1 MLTILMREQDDA
13 LTTGYGPKGVL
24 RSGQLLLRLWSGLCR
39 RLSHLVRKESL
50 KEEERDIQET
60 LDAIIL
66 ALQDEQA
73 EQNPSE
79 AILRPPFGHDLWS
92 SQVSW
97 KDRCTKCKAE
107 RRSTDGFWMNFL
119 PVEANEGEGDL
130 LHRLHH
136 PRAETIRCSFAGCE
150 CGAPVERTSV
160 VDSTSGM
167 VLILVGRAAPER
179 PGVRLGGRIP
189 CPLTMALNTSQGT
202 RSLECIGV
210 VAHGA
215 LDSQPYKGKQGRG
228 GVQILSGHFVTII
241 NRLWEAYRPT
251 AILLDDSK
259 KSVCVGNDTPYCP
272 LEQIIT
278 KHELYVEAVALYVDL
293 DPMRPTR
300 PEHSLNRL
308 LRDSLATMDISVQE
322 VLTGNIGA
330 TGETGIIDMPKG
342 ATRTVTSPD
351 LQEPVHWS
359 YSNGS
364 AVYSGLPG
372 AELWNRPI
380 LLPVRAGHTGK
391 PMLSS
396 LPTVCWTREVAATD
410 SEGDSGIH
418 ETILLLFSCSDLR
431 NLDISTGLGDSVIDF
446 NQLVWQV
453 RRQGKSAGRALRC
466 RAILLSD
473 DSPIATWPA
482 DWICFVICGRTATAG
497 RRALVMTAWRPRNTE
512 EAATAQRSLRN
523 LEADTRARQ
532 HLQNLQFEQPVT
544 STAEAWLQNRA
555 RSEVVEST
563 GEDGP
568 PVSISGTRNGDCATP
583 VEEPRTSVGP

>member
-1 MLTILMREQDDA
+1 
-13 LTTGYGPKGVL
+13 V
-24 RSGQLLLRLWSGLCR
+24 
-39 RLSHLVRKESL
+39 
-50 KEEERDIQET
+50 
-60 LDAIIL
+60 
-66 ALQDEQA
+66 
-73 EQNPSE
+73 
-79 AILRPPFGHDLWS
+79 
-92 SQVSW
+92 
-97 KDRCTKCKAE
+97 
-107 RRSTDGFWMNFL
+107 
-119 PVEANEGEGDL
+119 
-130 LHRLHH
+130 
-136 PRAETIRCSFAGCE
+136 
-150 CGAPVERTSV
+150 GA
-160 VDSTSGM
+160 
-167 VLILVGRAAPER
+167 
-179 PGVRLGGRIP
+179 
-189 CPLTMALNTSQGT
+189 
-202 RSLECIGV
+202 
-210 VAHGA
+210 
-215 LDSQPYKGKQGRG
+215 
-228 GVQILSGHFVTII
+228 QILSGHFVTII
-241 NRLWEAYRPT
+241 NRLWDSYRTT

-278 KHELYVEAVALYVDL
+278 KHELYVEALALYVDL

-308 LRDSLATMDISVQE
+308 LRDSLATMAISIQE
-322 VLTGNIGA
+322 VLKGNIGA

-351 LQEPVHWS
+351 LHEPVHWS

-391 PMLSS
+391 PVLSS

-410 SEGDSGIH
+410 SEDDSGIC

-453 RRQGKSAGRALRC
+453 RRHGKSAGRALRC
-466 RAILLSD
+466 RAIVLSA

-512 EAATAQRSLRN
+512 EAATAQKSLRN

-532 HLQNLQFEQPVT
+532 HLQNLHFEQPVT
-544 STAEAWLQNRA
+544 GTAEAWLQNRA
-555 RSEVVEST
+555 RPEVAEST
-563 GEDGP
+563 GEDGAS
-568 PVSISGTRNGDCATP
+568 VSISGTRNGDCATP
-583 VEEPRTSVGP
+583 VEEPRTTVGP